1 MKPRSPLIVL
11 FLIFLVHPCV
21 GQEVRRVRG
30 NKLISDTLPKITVEV
45 DGDFTYVGRFDFKIR
60 DVAAGERFVFVDAG
74 KDKKV
79 RRLFLAQF
87 EGFLPSNTHTYNY
100 NFENAAV
107 MGGHKFRQN
116 TWAYSNAASE
126 KENPQNEGVLTAR
139 FLREKGYKIED
150 EFMMSR
156 FVTVPDAERRNEMI
170 LYYLENV
177 STSGRR
183 LSEFYIGD
191 EETQVWREIS
201 KGLTGRSLKAF
212 RIG

>member
-1 MKPRSPLIVL
+1 MKQGGPLIVL
-11 FLIFLVHPCV
+11 FLIFLVHLCV
-21 GQEVRRVRG
+21 GQEGRRVRG

-45 DGDFTYVGRFDFKIR
+45 DRDFTYVGRFDFKIR

-100 NFENAAV
+100 NFDNAAL
-107 MGGHKFRQN
+107 MNGHKFRQN

-126 KENPQNEGVLTAR
+126 MENPQNEGVLTAR
-139 FLREKGYKIED
+139 LLREKGYKIED

-156 FVTVPDAERRNEMI
+156 FVTVPDTERRNEMI

-212 RIG
+212 RIV

>member
-1 MKPRSPLIVL
+1 MFAVQL
-11 FLIFLVHPCV
+11 CTA
-21 GQEVRRVRG
+21 QEIRRVRG
-30 NKLISDTLPKITVEV
+30 NRLISDILPKITVEV
-45 DGDFTYVGRFDFKIR
+45 DRDFKYVGRFDFKIR

-87 EGFLPSNTHTYNY
+87 EGFLPSNNHTYNY
-100 NFENAAV
+100 NFDNAAV

-116 TWAYSNAASE
+116 TWAYSNTASE
-126 KENPQNEGVLTAR
+126 KENPKNEGVLTAR

-156 FVTVPDAERRNEMI
+156 FVNVPDAERRNELI
-170 LYYLENV
+170 LYYLEN
-177 STSGRR
+177 TSASGSR
-183 LSEFYIGD
+183 LSEFYSGD

-201 KGLTGRSLKAF
+201 KGLTARSLKAF
-212 RIG
+212 KII